1 MKRNTQIFLITTLI
15 LSLALLPVLNLPVNA
30 QWVDPPDDTLPTPIP
45 WNYMP
50 DNGDVVNP
58 PGWVPENIVQ
68 QVTERP
74 KFGQEHAALPGGRAG
89 LANFGQHPCGWSG
102 NRQFG

>member
-1 MKRNTQIFLITTLI
+1 MKRNTQIFLVTTLI

-30 QWVDPPDDTLPTPIP
+30 QWVDPPDETLSTPLP

-68 QVTERP
+68 
-74 KFGQEHAALPGGRAG
+74 
-89 LANFGQHPCGWSG
+89 
-102 NRQFG
+102 